1 MEMMI
6 KTIVIQP
13 GGKEGGDQNA
23 GEGCDQGAVQLQLGH
38 LHEKKTTFLTCVC
51 YILSNV
57 HLGLNFI
64 PFRLVAVQI
73 GAD

>member
-1 MEMMI
+1 MVMEMMI

-38 LHEKKTTFLTCVC
+38 LNKKYVGFLLCFG
-51 YILSNV
+51 
-57 HLGLNFI
+57 HLGLDFI
-64 PFRLVAVQI
+64 AFSFMAVQI

>member
-1 MEMMI
+1 MVMEMMI

-38 LHEKKTTFLTCVC
+38 LNKRCVGFLF
-51 YILSNV
+51 YFG
-57 HLGLNFI
+57 HLGLDFI
-64 PFRLVAVQI
+64 AFSFMAVQI

>member
-38 LHEKKTTFLTCVC
+38 LNKKCVGFLL
-51 YILSNV
+51 YFG
-57 HLGLNFI
+57 HLGLDFI
-64 PFRLVAVQI
+64 AFSFMAVQI